1 MHFQGERWTD
11 TLGDK
16 NWRFN
21 RVAAFRGGP
30 VAIRRRKLRDLTWK
44 LRRNG
49 NKTQI
54 LVR

>member
-16 NWRFN
+16 IGVFN

-30 VAIRRRKLRDLTWK
+30 VALRRRKLRGST
-44 LRRNG
+44 
-49 NKTQI
+49 
-54 LVR
+54 